1 MMMTYVYLLFMIL
14 TVCLIK
20 KLLLDLWR
28 LLKKETTPA
37 MVKDAVISESSKEW
51 YLKRDNKWPDVE
63 RNPVIQKSSK
73 VQQP

>member
-1 MMMTYVYLLFMIL
+1 
-14 TVCLIK
+14 
-20 KLLLDLWR
+20 
-28 LLKKETTPA
+28 